1 MTRERRIPPPDR
13 NALRTQSLI
22 LRTPGFFLLPLLLL
36 FALFLLL
43 RGHNAPGGGF
53 IAGLV
58 ASAAIAVHLFAM
70 SEAGARRVLRVDPRD
85 LIAWGLIL
93 ALAAGVIGLF
103 SGQPFL
109 TAHWLTVSL
118 PVFGELKLGS
128 PLLFD
133 LGVFLVV
140 LGTAS
145 TIIINLAEQDT

>member
-1 MTRERRIPPPDR
+1 MTRDRRLPPPDR

-22 LRTPGFFLLPLLLL
+22 LRTTGFFLLPLLLL

-93 ALAAGVIGLF
+93 ALAAGVIGLV

>member
-22 LRTPGFFLLPLLLL
+22 LRTTGFFLLPLLLL

-70 SEAGARRVLRVDPRD
+70 SEAGARRVLRVDPATCSPGADSGTGGRG
-85 LIAWGLIL
+85 AWSVQRPAISHRPL
-93 ALAAGVIGLF
+93 AHPEPAGVR
-103 SGQPFL
+103 
-109 TAHWLTVSL
+109 
-118 PVFGELKLGS
+118 
-128 PLLFD
+128 
-133 LGVFLVV
+133 
-140 LGTAS
+140 
-145 TIIINLAEQDT
+145 

>member
-1 MTRERRIPPPDR
+1 MTRDRRLPPPDR

-22 LRTPGFFLLPLLLL
+22 LRTTGFFLLPLLLL

-93 ALAAGVIGLF
+93 ALAAGIIGLV

-109 TAHWLTVSL
+109 TAHWLTVSSGGGIQACIT
-118 PVFGELKLGS
+118 VF
-128 PLLFD
+128 
-133 LGVFLVV
+133 
-140 LGTAS
+140 
-145 TIIINLAEQDT
+145 IIC